1 MVNKNTTRC
10 SASLVIQ
17 FRSVTQSYLP
27 LCDPMNCSTPGLPV
41 HHQLSQLA
49 QTHVHLVDDAIKTAH
64 PLLSHSSPPSMFPS
78 IGVFSK
84 ESVLYIRGPEYWSF
98 SFNMSPSNE
107 YSGLIFF
114 RVDWFDPLAVQGTL
128 SSPTSQFRRI
138 SSSAL
143 SFLCSPA
150 LTSIHNYWKTHSF
163 D

>member
-1 MVNKNTTRC
+1 MFLLFGRL
-10 SASLVIQ
+10 AA
-17 FRSVTQSYLP
+17 QSCP
-27 LCDPMNCSTPGLPV
+27 TFCDPMDWSTPVFPV

-107 YSGLIFF
+107 YSGLIFSM
-114 RVDWFDPLAVQGTL
+114 DWLDLLAIQGTL
-128 SSPTSQFRRI
+128 KSVLQHHSSKAFD
-138 SSSAL
+138 
-143 SFLCSPA
+143 
-150 LTSIHNYWKTHSF
+150 YWKNHSF